1 MIDLLGIIN
10 ARDFH
15 DSISEDI
22 RVVNNNKYPFIEYQK
37 EGGKE
42 VNTINKIDP
51 LLARASDLDYLLR
64 LRSWN
69 TPERKFIDGQGN
81 LCIIDDNG
89 TLDYIPTI
97 YTTENEGEYK
107 YNLEDIALS
116 GIIINSIPPRTKELI
131 DDVKFNS
138 EILSI
143 STLMESENDYST
155 KITSGYIS
163 PLDKIRKMVSRWRQI
178 ENEYRKQNN
187 ITDDTIYKIITRNKD
202 KCSGGFIDIIN
213 SNSGAYTNI
222 VNLNHYLE
230 INGTDVDYSQKVL
243 AKLGIKYSKKNQG
256 IIDNYFK
263 EISFFPFIFSYNSE
277 TQHREAVSDNFIREI
292 NNDVVI
298 EYINGC
304 VRIFPLHSRIT
315 ECIINFCNLN
325 YE

>member
-107 YNLEDIALS
+107 YNLEDTALS

-243 AKLGIKYSKKNQG
+243 AKLGIRYSKKNQG

-304 VRIFPLHSRIT
+304 IRIFPLHSGIT